1 MAYYKITLD
10 QSTEEQR
17 SQLLEALSTGLNL
30 PIETSGEWRSD
41 RDEPFLQLINEYLYI
56 RHIRRLSRAQKL
68 VLVANAE
75 AIVNQSG
82 LRIEPFQDDVEQ
94 LTVVVPNKVGSLTF
108 KFFH

>member
-10 QSTEEQR
+10 ETTEEQR
-17 SQLLEALSTGLNL
+17 LQLLEALSTGLNL

-41 RDEPFLQLINEYLYI
+41 RDQPFLQLINEYVYI
-56 RHIRRLSRAQKL
+56 RHIRRLTYQQRSIMAQQ
-68 VLVANAE
+68 ARG
-75 AIVNQSG
+75 IVNRIG
-82 LRIEPFQDDVEQ
+82 LSHIEDNEEP